1 MPNRR
6 AARVARRIQQEASQ
20 IVLYELQDP
29 RINLVT
35 ITRVELSDDLRHA
48 VIYYSV
54 LGSESQLRTV
64 ARGLASAQGLVRSRI
79 AQSLG
84 LREAPL
90 IRFEFDP
97 SIEKAIEVSKLIDQ
111 VAAEL
116 HAADTEPPPPEGE
129 EPGDEDP
136 LDADYGDLEDPDG
149 GCLGDDDDGD
159 GDSAPPPCD

>member
-35 ITRVELSDDLRHA
+35 ITRVEISDDLRHA

-116 HAADTEPPPPEGE
+116 HAADSEASPSEGE

-136 LDADYGDLEDPDG
+136 HDAGHGDLEDLDG
-149 GCLGDDDDGD
+149 GGFGDDDDADEDPVKPTSG
-159 GDSAPPPCD
+159 